1 MCEMSIWP
9 LRKTLLKPI
18 YTSATNQRL
27 SLRRDVQAYA
37 VPDVHLS
44 KHLTERQ
51 FNADRSAVI
60 GLLEPLPPYV
70 RLWALLYR
78 LMLHLI

>member
-1 MCEMSIWP
+1 MSEMSIWP
-9 LRKTLLKPI
+9 LRKTWLKPI

-37 VPDVHLS
+37 ITCAVPDVHLS

-51 FNADRSAVI
+51 FNADRKRCDWSARTPPSVCTFMSTVI
-60 GLLEPLPPYV
+60 
-70 RLWALLYR
+70 
-78 LMLHLI
+78 